1 MKKSLVAP
9 NQPCMSYDDPP
20 VELGYT
26 VVEVADNE
34 FPVSSP
40 LFWNDCPDGV
50 VAYRFYWS
58 DGSFY
63 LVPKPPKTDELETSS
78 PSDGPVVL

>member
-40 LFWNDCPDGV
+40 LFWNDCPDDI

-63 LVPKPPKTDELETSS
+63 PVPSPPPMPPLTD